1 MRAETG
7 RQRRRREQRRGRER
21 EGESRD
27 RERDRRRE
35 QRQGERE
42 KEEEREK
49 GWRSAEK
56 RGDRRRENKEQQ
68 LKAHW
73 RQVLEVAR
81 DGQGYEGDI
90 LCPSSLCTQHGCE
103 TFLLARQWDRGHSFL
118 QPTEAC

>member
-1 MRAETG
+1 MRQGDREKEEGAETG
-7 RQRRRREQRRGRER
+7 REKRREQRQ
-21 EGESRD
+21 GE
-27 RERDRRRE
+27 RRRE

-49 GWRSAEK
+49 GWRRAEN
-56 RGDRRRENKEQQ
+56 RGDRRRENKEQK

-103 TFLLARQWDRGHSFL
+103 TFPLARQWDRGHSFL
-118 QPTEAC
+118 QPKEAC